1 LGFRPIKHKTNPYEA
16 LAKLYHLGFKIIK
29 MIKRTLLFGNPAY
42 LSTKNEQIVISY
54 PNKEQETKTVA
65 IEDIGVIVLEN
76 QQITITNGLLE
87 KLINNNV
94 ALINCDQQHLP
105 IGLLMP
111 LNGHTEQSER
121 FKHQINA
128 SAPLKKNL
136 WQQTISSKI
145 MNQARLLKK
154 KGIPMRKMELWAKEV
169 TSGDALNHESRAAVF
184 YWQSLSLILSIEDG
198 TFNRGQKGMPPN
210 NLLNYGYAI
219 LRAITARAI
228 VSSGMLP
235 TLGIFHRN
243 KYNAYCL
250 ADDIMEPYRP
260 CVDLIVCHLMET
272 EDNVD
277 ELTVEIKKQL
287 LSIVSIDVFIDG
299 KNSPLMVAMS
309 RTTHSLQECF
319 EGTAR
324 KILYPIY
331 V

>member
-1 LGFRPIKHKTNPYEA
+1 
-16 LAKLYHLGFKIIK
+16 
-29 MIKRTLLFGNPAY
+29 MIKRTLFFGNPAY
-42 LSTKNEQIVISY
+42 LSTKNEQIIISY
-54 PNKEQETKTVA
+54 PDKEQETKTVA

-87 KLINNNV
+87 KLIHNNV

-121 FKHQINA
+121 FKNQINA
-128 SAPLKKNL
+128 SVPLKKNL
-136 WQQTISSKI
+136 WQQTISAKI
-145 MNQARLLKK
+145 INQAGLLKE
-154 KGIPMRKMELWAKEV
+154 KGIPCRKMELWAKEV

-184 YWQSLSLILSIEDG
+184 YWPNLIQIENF
-198 TFNRGQKGMPPN
+198 TRGQKGIAPN

-260 CVDLIVCHLMET
+260 YVDLIVCHIMET
-272 EDNVD
+272 EDTFE
-277 ELTVEIKKQL
+277 ELTIDIKKQL
-287 LSIVSIDVFIDG
+287 LSIASIDVFIDG

-309 RTTHSLQECF
+309 RTTHSLHECF
-319 EGTAR
+319 AGTTR

>member
-1 LGFRPIKHKTNPYEA
+1 
-16 LAKLYHLGFKIIK
+16 
-29 MIKRTLLFGNPAY
+29 MIKRTLFFGNPAY

-54 PNKEQETKTVA
+54 PDKEQETKTVA

-87 KLINNNV
+87 KLTHNNV

-111 LNGHTEQSER
+111 LSGHTEQSER
-121 FKHQINA
+121 FKNQINA
-128 SAPLKKNL
+128 SVPLKKNL

-145 MNQARLLKK
+145 TNQAGLLKE

-169 TSGDALNHESRAAVF
+169 TSGDSLNHESRAAVY
-184 YWQSLSLILSIEDG
+184 YWQSLIKIENF
-198 TFNRGQKGMPPN
+198 TRGQKGIPPN

-219 LRAITARAI
+219 LRAITARAL

-260 CVDLIVCHLMET
+260 YIDLIVCHIMET
-272 EDNVD
+272 EDSYE
-277 ELTVEIKKQL
+277 ELTIEIKKQL
-287 LSIVSIDVFIDG
+287 LNIATMDVNIDG

-309 RTTHSLQECF
+309 RTTNSLHECF
-319 EGTAR
+319 EGSSR
-324 KILYPIY
+324 RILYPIY

>member
-1 LGFRPIKHKTNPYEA
+1 
-16 LAKLYHLGFKIIK
+16 
-29 MIKRTLLFGNPAY
+29 MIKRTLFFGNPAY

-54 PNKEQETKTVA
+54 PDKEQETKTVA

-94 ALINCDQQHLP
+94 ALINCDQYHLP

-111 LNGHTEQSER
+111 LNGHTEQTER
-121 FKHQINA
+121 FKNQINA
-128 SAPLKKNL
+128 SVPLKKNL
-136 WQQTISSKI
+136 WQQTISAKI
-145 MNQARLLKK
+145 LNQAGLLKE
-154 KGIPMRKMELWAKEV
+154 KGIPCRKMELWAKEV
-169 TSGDALNHESRAAVF
+169 TSGDALNHESSAAVF
-184 YWQSLSLILSIEDG
+184 YWQNLIPIENF
-198 TFNRGQKGMPPN
+198 TRGQKGIPPN

-260 CVDLIVCHLMET
+260 YVDLIVCHIMET
-272 EDNVD
+272 EDSYD
-277 ELTVEIKKQL
+277 ELTIEIKKQL
-287 LSIVSIDVFIDG
+287 LNIATIDVFIDG

-309 RTTHSLQECF
+309 RTTHSLHECF

>member
-1 LGFRPIKHKTNPYEA
+1 
-16 LAKLYHLGFKIIK
+16 
-29 MIKRTLLFGNPAY
+29 MIKRTLFFGNPAY
-42 LSTKNEQIVISY
+42 LSTKNEQIIISY
-54 PNKEQETKTVA
+54 PDKEQETKTVA
-65 IEDIGVIVLEN
+65 LEDIGVIVLEN

-87 KLINNNV
+87 KLIHNNV

-121 FKHQINA
+121 FKNQINA
-128 SAPLKKNL
+128 SVPLKKNL
-136 WQQTISSKI
+136 WQQTISAKI
-145 MNQARLLKK
+145 INQAGLLKE
-154 KGIPMRKMELWAKEV
+154 KGIPCRKMELWAKEV

-184 YWQSLSLILSIEDG
+184 YWPNLIQIENF
-198 TFNRGQKGMPPN
+198 TRGQKGIAPN

-260 CVDLIVCHLMET
+260 YVDLIVCHIMET
-272 EDNVD
+272 EDTFE
-277 ELTVEIKKQL
+277 ELTIDIKKQL
-287 LSIVSIDVFIDG
+287 LSIASIDVFIDG

-309 RTTHSLQECF
+309 RTTHSLHECF
-319 EGTAR
+319 TGTTR

>member
-1 LGFRPIKHKTNPYEA
+1 
-16 LAKLYHLGFKIIK
+16 
-29 MIKRTLLFGNPAY
+29 MIKRTLFFGNPAY

-54 PNKEQETKTVA
+54 PDKEQETKTVA
-65 IEDIGVIVLEN
+65 IEDVGVIVLEN

-87 KLINNNV
+87 KLVNNNV

-121 FKHQINA
+121 FKNQINA
-128 SAPLKKNL
+128 SIPLKKNL

-145 MNQARLLKK
+145 SNQGELLRE

-169 TSGDALNHESRAAVF
+169 TSGDSLNHESRAAVF
-184 YWQSLSLILSIEDG
+184 YWQNLFQIEN
-198 TFNRGQKGMPPN
+198 FNRGQKGDPPN

-260 CVDLIVCHLMET
+260 FVDKIVCQIMET
-272 EDNVD
+272 EDAIE

-287 LSIVSIDVFIDG
+287 LSIVSIDVLIDD
-299 KNSPLMVAMS
+299 KRSPLMVAMS
-309 RTTHSLQECF
+309 RTTNSLNDCF
-319 EGTAR
+319 NGSAR
-324 KILYPIY
+324 KILYPEY

>member
-1 LGFRPIKHKTNPYEA
+1 
-16 LAKLYHLGFKIIK
+16 
-29 MIKRTLLFGNPAY
+29 MIKRTLFFANPAY

-54 PNKEQETKTVA
+54 PDKEQESKTVA

-87 KLINNNV
+87 KLTSNNV
-94 ALINCDQQHLP
+94 ALINCDQYHLP

-111 LNGHTEQSER
+111 LNGHTEQTER
-121 FKHQINA
+121 FKNQINA
-128 SAPLKKNL
+128 SVPLKKNL
-136 WQQTISSKI
+136 WQQTISAKI
-145 MNQARLLKK
+145 LNQAGLLKE
-154 KGIPMRKMELWAKEV
+154 KGIPCRKMELWAKEV

-184 YWQSLSLILSIEDG
+184 YWQNLITIENF
-198 TFNRGQKGMPPN
+198 TRGQKGIPPN

-260 CVDLIVCHLMET
+260 YVDLIVSQIMET
-272 EDNVD
+272 EDFYN
-277 ELTVEIKKQL
+277 ELTTDIKKQL
-287 LSIVSIDVFIDG
+287 LSIASIDVFIDG

-309 RTTHSLQECF
+309 RTTHSLNECF

-324 KILYPIY
+324 KILYPVY

>member
-1 LGFRPIKHKTNPYEA
+1 
-16 LAKLYHLGFKIIK
+16 
-29 MIKRTLLFGNPAY
+29 MIKRTLFFGNPAY

-54 PNKEQETKTVA
+54 PDKEQETKTVA

-87 KLINNNV
+87 KLIHNNV
-94 ALINCDQQHLP
+94 ALINCDQYHLP

-121 FKHQINA
+121 FKNQINA

-136 WQQTISSKI
+136 WQQTISAKI
-145 MNQARLLKK
+145 MNQAGLLKE

-184 YWQSLSLILSIEDG
+184 YWQSLSPILSLPWVASTEAKQSQTAE
-198 TFNRGQKGMPPN
+198 TFNRGQNGLPPN
-210 NLLNYGYAI
+210 NLFNYGYAI

-260 CVDLIVCHLMET
+260 YVDLIVCHIMET
-272 EDNVD
+272 EDVVEN
-277 ELTVEIKKQL
+277 LTTEIKKQL
-287 LSIVSIDVFIDG
+287 LNIASIDVYIDG

-309 RTTHSLQECF
+309 RTTHSLNECF

-324 KILYPIY
+324 KILYPVY

>member
-1 LGFRPIKHKTNPYEA
+1 
-16 LAKLYHLGFKIIK
+16 
-29 MIKRTLLFGNPAY
+29 MIKRTLFFGNPAY

-54 PNKEQETKTVA
+54 PNKEQEAKTVA
-65 IEDIGVIVLEN
+65 IEDIGVIVLES

-94 ALINCDQQHLP
+94 ALINCDQSHLP

-121 FKHQINA
+121 FRNQINA

-145 MNQARLLKK
+145 MNQAGLLKE
-154 KGIPMRKMELWAKEV
+154 KGIPCRKMEIWAKEV

-184 YWQSLSLILSIEDG
+184 YWQNLITIEN
-198 TFNRGQKGMPPN
+198 FNRGQKGIPPN

-250 ADDIMEPYRP
+250 ADDLMEPYRP
-260 CVDLIVCHLMET
+260 YVDLIVTHIMET
-272 EDNVD
+272 EDNIE
-277 ELTVEIKKQL
+277 ELSIDIKKQL
-287 LSIVSIDVFIDG
+287 LSIAAIDVIIDG

-309 RTTHSLQECF
+309 RTTNSLNECF
-319 EGTAR
+319 AGSAR
-324 KILYPIY
+324 KILYP
-331 V
+331 VF

>member
-1 LGFRPIKHKTNPYEA
+1 
-16 LAKLYHLGFKIIK
+16 
-29 MIKRTLLFGNPAY
+29 MIKRTLFFGNPAY

-54 PNKEQETKTVA
+54 PDKEQETKTVA

-87 KLINNNV
+87 KLTNNNV
-94 ALINCDQQHLP
+94 ALINCDQYHLP

-111 LNGHTEQSER
+111 LNGHTEQTER
-121 FKHQINA
+121 FKNQINA
-128 SAPLKKNL
+128 SVPLKKNL
-136 WQQTISSKI
+136 WQQTITAKI
-145 MNQARLLKK
+145 LNQAGFLKE
-154 KGIPMRKMELWAKEV
+154 KGIPCRKMELWAKEV

-184 YWQSLSLILSIEDG
+184 YWQNLLNIENF
-198 TFNRGQKGMPPN
+198 TRGQKGIPPN

-228 VSSGMLP
+228 VSSGMLA

-260 CVDLIVCHLMET
+260 YVDLIVCHIMET
-272 EDNVD
+272 EDSYE
-277 ELTVEIKKQL
+277 ELTIEIKKQL
-287 LSIVSIDVFIDG
+287 LSIATIDVFIDG

-319 EGTAR
+319 AGTAR
-324 KILYPIY
+324 KILYPAY

>member
-1 LGFRPIKHKTNPYEA
+1 
-16 LAKLYHLGFKIIK
+16 
-29 MIKRTLLFGNPAY
+29 MIKRTLFFGNPAY

-54 PNKEQETKTVA
+54 PDKEQETKTVA

-87 KLINNNV
+87 KLTNNNV
-94 ALINCDQQHLP
+94 ALINCDQYHLP

-121 FKHQINA
+121 FKNQINA
-128 SAPLKKNL
+128 SVPLKKNL
-136 WQQTISSKI
+136 WQQTISAKI
-145 MNQARLLKK
+145 MNQAGVLKE
-154 KGIPMRKMELWAKEV
+154 KGIPCRKMEIWSKEV

-184 YWQSLSLILSIEDG
+184 YWQNLITVENF
-198 TFNRGQKGMPPN
+198 TRGQKGVAPN

-260 CVDLIVCHLMET
+260 YVDLIVCHIMET
-272 EDNVD
+272 EDCYH
-277 ELTVEIKKQL
+277 ELTIEIKKQL
-287 LSIVSIDVFIDG
+287 LSIATIDVVIDG

-331 V
+331 S

>member
-1 LGFRPIKHKTNPYEA
+1 
-16 LAKLYHLGFKIIK
+16 
-29 MIKRTLLFGNPAY
+29 MIKRTVFFGNPAY

-54 PNKEQETKTVA
+54 PDKEQETKTVA
-65 IEDIGVIVLEN
+65 IEDIGVLVLEN

-87 KLINNNV
+87 KLIHNNV
-94 ALINCDQQHLP
+94 ALINCDQYHLP

-121 FKHQINA
+121 FKNQINA

-145 MNQARLLKK
+145 MNQAGVLKE

-169 TSGDALNHESRAAVF
+169 TSGDTLNHESRAAVY
-184 YWQSLSLILSIEDG
+184 YWKNLIQLENF
-198 TFNRGQKGMPPN
+198 TRGQKGIPPN

-235 TLGIFHRN
+235 TMGIFHRN

-260 CVDLIVCHLMET
+260 YVDLIVCHIMET
-272 EDNVD
+272 EDTFE
-277 ELTVEIKKQL
+277 ELTIDIKKQL
-287 LSIVSIDVFIDG
+287 LSIANIDVFIDG

-309 RTTHSLQECF
+309 RTTHSLHECF
-319 EGTAR
+319 EGKTR
-324 KILYPIY
+324 KILYPVY

>member
-1 LGFRPIKHKTNPYEA
+1 
-16 LAKLYHLGFKIIK
+16 
-29 MIKRTLLFGNPAY
+29 MIKRTLFFGNPAY

-54 PNKEQETKTVA
+54 PDKEQETKTVA

-87 KLINNNV
+87 KLTNNNV
-94 ALINCDQQHLP
+94 ALINCDQYHLP

-121 FKHQINA
+121 FKNQINA
-128 SAPLKKNL
+128 SVPLKKNL
-136 WQQTISSKI
+136 WQQTISAKI
-145 MNQARLLKK
+145 MNQAGLLKE
-154 KGIPMRKMELWAKEV
+154 KGIPCRKMEIWSKEV

-184 YWQSLSLILSIEDG
+184 YWQNLITIENF
-198 TFNRGQKGMPPN
+198 TRGQKGIPPN

-260 CVDLIVCHLMET
+260 YVDLIVCHIMET
-272 EDNVD
+272 EDCYD
-277 ELTVEIKKQL
+277 KLTTEIKKQL
-287 LSIVSIDVFIDG
+287 LSIATINVLIDG

-324 KILYPIY
+324 KILYPAY
-331 V
+331 S